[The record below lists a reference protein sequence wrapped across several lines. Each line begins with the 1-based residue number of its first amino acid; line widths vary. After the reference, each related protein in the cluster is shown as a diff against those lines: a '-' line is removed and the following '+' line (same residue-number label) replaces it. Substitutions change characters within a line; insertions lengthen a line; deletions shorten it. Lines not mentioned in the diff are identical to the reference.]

1 MIVAM
6 MINNNGT
13 TTAATITP
21 TLFDDEDWDA
31 GVGNFAAMVVEKV

>member
-6 MINNNGT
+6 MINNGT

-21 TLFDDEDWDA
+21 TLFDDVDRDA
-31 GVGNFAAMVVEKV
+31 GVGNFAAMVVERV